1 MNEKLTETDRL
12 KSEFLTVMSH
22 ELRTPLTAIIAFAE
36 ILLDE
41 GQSLSSLQRE
51 YLQDIFESG
60 HQLLDQINDI
70 LNMSKIE
77 AGLIKL
83 NCTEVDIRE
92 IVISLLRNVTPLAHK
107 KGLLLRTEFAE
118 AIPLVLADREKLM
131 HVLRNLISN
140 ALKFTPAQGKIT
152 ISAALEEQLELPAIK
167 VAVKDTGIGISL
179 ADQAYIFEKFRQV
192 DSAETRGYPGSGLGK
207 PVYFYTAG
215 YCKGV
220 LALTSEKILVVDDD
234 ARILKIVKHCLE
246 KEAFQVVTAVDGESA
261 LNIVKQEQPSLV
273 VLDLML
279 PKLNGYDVCRAL
291 TDQYS
296 IPIIILSAKGDELDR
311 IVGFRLGVD
320 DYMTKPFSP
329 TELVL
334 RVQAV
339 IRRVQ
344 GSRKSQEN
352 QVLVCGE
359 LTIDHGT
366 RTVSVEG
373 KPVSLT
379 STEFELLWL
388 LAGSPQ
394 QVFTR
399 MQLLNK
405 IWQSNYQGD
414 ENTVTVHVRRLR
426 EKIEPNPAEP
436 RYIRTR
442 RLFSNITQ
450 RIGPG
455 ECLAVTGPNGSGKS
469 TLLKIIAG
477 LVRPTSG
484 VVKVWRNGQELV
496 SEQRLA
502 SCGLVSPEIIL
513 YQTMTGYENLE
524 FLIRARGVTVN
535 DEWLFACLD
544 KVGLA
549 GRQQEL
555 VNTYS

>member
-1 MNEKLTETDRL
+1 MPN
-12 KSEFLTVMSH
+12 
-22 ELRTPLTAIIAFAE
+22 
-36 ILLDE
+36 
-41 GQSLSSLQRE
+41 
-51 YLQDIFESG
+51 
-60 HQLLDQINDI
+60 
-70 LNMSKIE
+70 
-77 AGLIKL
+77 
-83 NCTEVDIRE
+83 
-92 IVISLLRNVTPLAHK
+92 
-107 KGLLLRTEFAE
+107 
-118 AIPLVLADREKLM
+118 
-131 HVLRNLISN
+131 
-140 ALKFTPAQGKIT
+140 
-152 ISAALEEQLELPAIK
+152 
-167 VAVKDTGIGISL
+167 
-179 ADQAYIFEKFRQV
+179 
-192 DSAETRGYPGSGLGK
+192 
-207 PVYFYTAG
+207 
-215 YCKGV
+215 
-220 LALTSEKILVVDDD
+220 EKILVVDDD

-261 LNIVKQEQPSLV
+261 LNMVKQEQPSLV

-344 GSRKSQEN
+344 GCRKSQEN

-366 RTVSVEG
+366 RAVSVEG

-405 IWQSNYQGD
+405 IWQSDYQGD

-436 RYIRTR
+436 RYIRTVWGIGYK
-442 RLFSNITQ
+442 FS
-450 RIGPG
+450 
-455 ECLAVTGPNGSGKS
+455 C
-469 TLLKIIAG
+469 
-477 LVRPTSG
+477 
-484 VVKVWRNGQELV
+484 
-496 SEQRLA
+496 
-502 SCGLVSPEIIL
+502 
-513 YQTMTGYENLE
+513 
-524 FLIRARGVTVN
+524 
-535 DEWLFACLD
+535 
-544 KVGLA
+544 
-549 GRQQEL
+549 
-555 VNTYS
+555 

>member
-1 MNEKLTETDRL
+1 M
-12 KSEFLTVMSH
+12 
-22 ELRTPLTAIIAFAE
+22 
-36 ILLDE
+36 
-41 GQSLSSLQRE
+41 
-51 YLQDIFESG
+51 
-60 HQLLDQINDI
+60 
-70 LNMSKIE
+70 
-77 AGLIKL
+77 
-83 NCTEVDIRE
+83 
-92 IVISLLRNVTPLAHK
+92 
-107 KGLLLRTEFAE
+107 
-118 AIPLVLADREKLM
+118 
-131 HVLRNLISN
+131 
-140 ALKFTPAQGKIT
+140 
-152 ISAALEEQLELPAIK
+152 
-167 VAVKDTGIGISL
+167 
-179 ADQAYIFEKFRQV
+179 
-192 DSAETRGYPGSGLGK
+192 
-207 PVYFYTAG
+207 
-215 YCKGV
+215 
-220 LALTSEKILVVDDD
+220 TSEKILVVDDD

-261 LNIVKQEQPSLV
+261 LNMVKQEQPSLV

-344 GSRKSQEN
+344 GCRKSQEN

-405 IWQSNYQGD
+405 IWQSDYQGD

-436 RYIRTR
+436 RYIRTVWGIGYK
-442 RLFSNITQ
+442 FS
-450 RIGPG
+450 
-455 ECLAVTGPNGSGKS
+455 C
-469 TLLKIIAG
+469 
-477 LVRPTSG
+477 
-484 VVKVWRNGQELV
+484 
-496 SEQRLA
+496 
-502 SCGLVSPEIIL
+502 
-513 YQTMTGYENLE
+513 
-524 FLIRARGVTVN
+524 
-535 DEWLFACLD
+535 
-544 KVGLA
+544 
-549 GRQQEL
+549 
-555 VNTYS
+555 

>member
-1 MNEKLTETDRL
+1 M
-12 KSEFLTVMSH
+12 
-22 ELRTPLTAIIAFAE
+22 
-36 ILLDE
+36 
-41 GQSLSSLQRE
+41 
-51 YLQDIFESG
+51 
-60 HQLLDQINDI
+60 
-70 LNMSKIE
+70 
-77 AGLIKL
+77 
-83 NCTEVDIRE
+83 
-92 IVISLLRNVTPLAHK
+92 
-107 KGLLLRTEFAE
+107 
-118 AIPLVLADREKLM
+118 
-131 HVLRNLISN
+131 
-140 ALKFTPAQGKIT
+140 
-152 ISAALEEQLELPAIK
+152 
-167 VAVKDTGIGISL
+167 
-179 ADQAYIFEKFRQV
+179 
-192 DSAETRGYPGSGLGK
+192 
-207 PVYFYTAG
+207 
-215 YCKGV
+215 
-220 LALTSEKILVVDDD
+220 TSEKILVVDDD

-436 RYIRTR
+436 RYIRTVWGIGYK
-442 RLFSNITQ
+442 FS
-450 RIGPG
+450 
-455 ECLAVTGPNGSGKS
+455 C
-469 TLLKIIAG
+469 
-477 LVRPTSG
+477 
-484 VVKVWRNGQELV
+484 
-496 SEQRLA
+496 
-502 SCGLVSPEIIL
+502 
-513 YQTMTGYENLE
+513 
-524 FLIRARGVTVN
+524 
-535 DEWLFACLD
+535 
-544 KVGLA
+544 
-549 GRQQEL
+549 
-555 VNTYS
+555 

>member
-1 MNEKLTETDRL
+1 MPN
-12 KSEFLTVMSH
+12 
-22 ELRTPLTAIIAFAE
+22 
-36 ILLDE
+36 
-41 GQSLSSLQRE
+41 
-51 YLQDIFESG
+51 
-60 HQLLDQINDI
+60 
-70 LNMSKIE
+70 
-77 AGLIKL
+77 
-83 NCTEVDIRE
+83 
-92 IVISLLRNVTPLAHK
+92 
-107 KGLLLRTEFAE
+107 
-118 AIPLVLADREKLM
+118 
-131 HVLRNLISN
+131 
-140 ALKFTPAQGKIT
+140 
-152 ISAALEEQLELPAIK
+152 
-167 VAVKDTGIGISL
+167 
-179 ADQAYIFEKFRQV
+179 
-192 DSAETRGYPGSGLGK
+192 
-207 PVYFYTAG
+207 
-215 YCKGV
+215 
-220 LALTSEKILVVDDD
+220 EKILVVDDD

-261 LNIVKQEQPSLV
+261 LNMVKQEQPSLV

-344 GSRKSQEN
+344 GCRKSQEN

-405 IWQSNYQGD
+405 IWQSDYQGD

-436 RYIRTR
+436 RYIRTVWGIGYK
-442 RLFSNITQ
+442 FS
-450 RIGPG
+450 
-455 ECLAVTGPNGSGKS
+455 C
-469 TLLKIIAG
+469 
-477 LVRPTSG
+477 
-484 VVKVWRNGQELV
+484 
-496 SEQRLA
+496 
-502 SCGLVSPEIIL
+502 
-513 YQTMTGYENLE
+513 
-524 FLIRARGVTVN
+524 
-535 DEWLFACLD
+535 
-544 KVGLA
+544 
-549 GRQQEL
+549 
-555 VNTYS
+555 

>member
-1 MNEKLTETDRL
+1 
-12 KSEFLTVMSH
+12 
-22 ELRTPLTAIIAFAE
+22 
-36 ILLDE
+36 
-41 GQSLSSLQRE
+41 
-51 YLQDIFESG
+51 
-60 HQLLDQINDI
+60 
-70 LNMSKIE
+70 
-77 AGLIKL
+77 
-83 NCTEVDIRE
+83 
-92 IVISLLRNVTPLAHK
+92 
-107 KGLLLRTEFAE
+107 
-118 AIPLVLADREKLM
+118 
-131 HVLRNLISN
+131 
-140 ALKFTPAQGKIT
+140 
-152 ISAALEEQLELPAIK
+152 
-167 VAVKDTGIGISL
+167 
-179 ADQAYIFEKFRQV
+179 
-192 DSAETRGYPGSGLGK
+192 
-207 PVYFYTAG
+207 
-215 YCKGV
+215 V

-261 LNIVKQEQPSLV
+261 LNIVKLEQPSLV

-405 IWQSNYQGD
+405 IWQSDYQGD

-436 RYIRTR
+436 RYIRTVWGIGYK
-442 RLFSNITQ
+442 FS
-450 RIGPG
+450 
-455 ECLAVTGPNGSGKS
+455 C
-469 TLLKIIAG
+469 
-477 LVRPTSG
+477 
-484 VVKVWRNGQELV
+484 
-496 SEQRLA
+496 
-502 SCGLVSPEIIL
+502 
-513 YQTMTGYENLE
+513 
-524 FLIRARGVTVN
+524 
-535 DEWLFACLD
+535 
-544 KVGLA
+544 
-549 GRQQEL
+549 
-555 VNTYS
+555 

>member
-1 MNEKLTETDRL
+1 M
-12 KSEFLTVMSH
+12 
-22 ELRTPLTAIIAFAE
+22 
-36 ILLDE
+36 
-41 GQSLSSLQRE
+41 
-51 YLQDIFESG
+51 
-60 HQLLDQINDI
+60 
-70 LNMSKIE
+70 
-77 AGLIKL
+77 
-83 NCTEVDIRE
+83 
-92 IVISLLRNVTPLAHK
+92 
-107 KGLLLRTEFAE
+107 
-118 AIPLVLADREKLM
+118 
-131 HVLRNLISN
+131 
-140 ALKFTPAQGKIT
+140 
-152 ISAALEEQLELPAIK
+152 
-167 VAVKDTGIGISL
+167 
-179 ADQAYIFEKFRQV
+179 
-192 DSAETRGYPGSGLGK
+192 
-207 PVYFYTAG
+207 
-215 YCKGV
+215 
-220 LALTSEKILVVDDD
+220 TSEKILVVDDD

-261 LNIVKQEQPSLV
+261 LNMVKQEQPSLV

-291 TDQYS
+291 NDQYS

-405 IWQSNYQGD
+405 IWQSDYQGD

-436 RYIRTR
+436 RYIRTVWGIGYK
-442 RLFSNITQ
+442 FS
-450 RIGPG
+450 
-455 ECLAVTGPNGSGKS
+455 C
-469 TLLKIIAG
+469 
-477 LVRPTSG
+477 
-484 VVKVWRNGQELV
+484 
-496 SEQRLA
+496 
-502 SCGLVSPEIIL
+502 
-513 YQTMTGYENLE
+513 
-524 FLIRARGVTVN
+524 
-535 DEWLFACLD
+535 
-544 KVGLA
+544 
-549 GRQQEL
+549 
-555 VNTYS
+555 

>member
-1 MNEKLTETDRL
+1 M
-12 KSEFLTVMSH
+12 
-22 ELRTPLTAIIAFAE
+22 A
-36 ILLDE
+36 
-41 GQSLSSLQRE
+41 
-51 YLQDIFESG
+51 
-60 HQLLDQINDI
+60 
-70 LNMSKIE
+70 
-77 AGLIKL
+77 
-83 NCTEVDIRE
+83 
-92 IVISLLRNVTPLAHK
+92 
-107 KGLLLRTEFAE
+107 
-118 AIPLVLADREKLM
+118 
-131 HVLRNLISN
+131 
-140 ALKFTPAQGKIT
+140 
-152 ISAALEEQLELPAIK
+152 
-167 VAVKDTGIGISL
+167 
-179 ADQAYIFEKFRQV
+179 
-192 DSAETRGYPGSGLGK
+192 
-207 PVYFYTAG
+207 
-215 YCKGV
+215 
-220 LALTSEKILVVDDD
+220 SEKILVVDDD

-261 LNIVKQEQPSLV
+261 LTMVKQEQPSLV

-373 KPVSLT
+373 KTVSLT

-405 IWQSNYQGD
+405 IWQSDYQGD

-436 RYIRTR
+436 RYIRTVWGIGYK
-442 RLFSNITQ
+442 FS
-450 RIGPG
+450 
-455 ECLAVTGPNGSGKS
+455 C
-469 TLLKIIAG
+469 
-477 LVRPTSG
+477 
-484 VVKVWRNGQELV
+484 
-496 SEQRLA
+496 
-502 SCGLVSPEIIL
+502 
-513 YQTMTGYENLE
+513 
-524 FLIRARGVTVN
+524 
-535 DEWLFACLD
+535 
-544 KVGLA
+544 
-549 GRQQEL
+549 
-555 VNTYS
+555 

>member
-1 MNEKLTETDRL
+1 MTN
-12 KSEFLTVMSH
+12 
-22 ELRTPLTAIIAFAE
+22 
-36 ILLDE
+36 
-41 GQSLSSLQRE
+41 
-51 YLQDIFESG
+51 
-60 HQLLDQINDI
+60 
-70 LNMSKIE
+70 
-77 AGLIKL
+77 
-83 NCTEVDIRE
+83 
-92 IVISLLRNVTPLAHK
+92 
-107 KGLLLRTEFAE
+107 
-118 AIPLVLADREKLM
+118 
-131 HVLRNLISN
+131 
-140 ALKFTPAQGKIT
+140 
-152 ISAALEEQLELPAIK
+152 
-167 VAVKDTGIGISL
+167 
-179 ADQAYIFEKFRQV
+179 
-192 DSAETRGYPGSGLGK
+192 
-207 PVYFYTAG
+207 
-215 YCKGV
+215 
-220 LALTSEKILVVDDD
+220 EKILVVDDD

-261 LNIVKQEQPSLV
+261 LNMVKQEQPSLV

-344 GSRKSQEN
+344 GCRKSQEN

-405 IWQSNYQGD
+405 IWQSDYQGD

-436 RYIRTR
+436 RYIRTVWGIGYK
-442 RLFSNITQ
+442 FS
-450 RIGPG
+450 
-455 ECLAVTGPNGSGKS
+455 C
-469 TLLKIIAG
+469 
-477 LVRPTSG
+477 
-484 VVKVWRNGQELV
+484 
-496 SEQRLA
+496 
-502 SCGLVSPEIIL
+502 
-513 YQTMTGYENLE
+513 
-524 FLIRARGVTVN
+524 
-535 DEWLFACLD
+535 
-544 KVGLA
+544 
-549 GRQQEL
+549 
-555 VNTYS
+555 

>member
-1 MNEKLTETDRL
+1 M
-12 KSEFLTVMSH
+12 
-22 ELRTPLTAIIAFAE
+22 
-36 ILLDE
+36 
-41 GQSLSSLQRE
+41 
-51 YLQDIFESG
+51 
-60 HQLLDQINDI
+60 
-70 LNMSKIE
+70 
-77 AGLIKL
+77 
-83 NCTEVDIRE
+83 
-92 IVISLLRNVTPLAHK
+92 
-107 KGLLLRTEFAE
+107 
-118 AIPLVLADREKLM
+118 
-131 HVLRNLISN
+131 
-140 ALKFTPAQGKIT
+140 
-152 ISAALEEQLELPAIK
+152 
-167 VAVKDTGIGISL
+167 
-179 ADQAYIFEKFRQV
+179 
-192 DSAETRGYPGSGLGK
+192 
-207 PVYFYTAG
+207 
-215 YCKGV
+215 
-220 LALTSEKILVVDDD
+220 TSEKILVVDDD

-261 LNIVKQEQPSLV
+261 LTMVKQEQPSLV

-344 GSRKSQEN
+344 GCRKSQEN

-405 IWQSNYQGD
+405 IWQSDYQGD

-436 RYIRTR
+436 RYIRTVWGIGYK
-442 RLFSNITQ
+442 FS
-450 RIGPG
+450 
-455 ECLAVTGPNGSGKS
+455 C
-469 TLLKIIAG
+469 
-477 LVRPTSG
+477 
-484 VVKVWRNGQELV
+484 
-496 SEQRLA
+496 
-502 SCGLVSPEIIL
+502 
-513 YQTMTGYENLE
+513 
-524 FLIRARGVTVN
+524 
-535 DEWLFACLD
+535 
-544 KVGLA
+544 
-549 GRQQEL
+549 
-555 VNTYS
+555 

>member
-1 MNEKLTETDRL
+1 MPN
-12 KSEFLTVMSH
+12 
-22 ELRTPLTAIIAFAE
+22 
-36 ILLDE
+36 
-41 GQSLSSLQRE
+41 
-51 YLQDIFESG
+51 
-60 HQLLDQINDI
+60 
-70 LNMSKIE
+70 
-77 AGLIKL
+77 
-83 NCTEVDIRE
+83 
-92 IVISLLRNVTPLAHK
+92 
-107 KGLLLRTEFAE
+107 
-118 AIPLVLADREKLM
+118 
-131 HVLRNLISN
+131 
-140 ALKFTPAQGKIT
+140 
-152 ISAALEEQLELPAIK
+152 
-167 VAVKDTGIGISL
+167 
-179 ADQAYIFEKFRQV
+179 
-192 DSAETRGYPGSGLGK
+192 
-207 PVYFYTAG
+207 
-215 YCKGV
+215 
-220 LALTSEKILVVDDD
+220 EKILVVDDD

-261 LNIVKQEQPSLV
+261 LNMVKQEQPSLV

-352 QVLVCGE
+352 QVQVCGE

-405 IWQSNYQGD
+405 IWQSDYQGD

-436 RYIRTR
+436 RYIRTVWGIGYK
-442 RLFSNITQ
+442 FS
-450 RIGPG
+450 
-455 ECLAVTGPNGSGKS
+455 C
-469 TLLKIIAG
+469 
-477 LVRPTSG
+477 
-484 VVKVWRNGQELV
+484 
-496 SEQRLA
+496 
-502 SCGLVSPEIIL
+502 
-513 YQTMTGYENLE
+513 
-524 FLIRARGVTVN
+524 
-535 DEWLFACLD
+535 
-544 KVGLA
+544 
-549 GRQQEL
+549 
-555 VNTYS
+555 

>member
-1 MNEKLTETDRL
+1 M
-12 KSEFLTVMSH
+12 
-22 ELRTPLTAIIAFAE
+22 
-36 ILLDE
+36 
-41 GQSLSSLQRE
+41 
-51 YLQDIFESG
+51 
-60 HQLLDQINDI
+60 
-70 LNMSKIE
+70 
-77 AGLIKL
+77 
-83 NCTEVDIRE
+83 
-92 IVISLLRNVTPLAHK
+92 
-107 KGLLLRTEFAE
+107 
-118 AIPLVLADREKLM
+118 
-131 HVLRNLISN
+131 
-140 ALKFTPAQGKIT
+140 
-152 ISAALEEQLELPAIK
+152 
-167 VAVKDTGIGISL
+167 
-179 ADQAYIFEKFRQV
+179 
-192 DSAETRGYPGSGLGK
+192 
-207 PVYFYTAG
+207 
-215 YCKGV
+215 
-220 LALTSEKILVVDDD
+220 TSEKILVVDDD

-261 LNIVKQEQPSLV
+261 LNMVKQEQPSLV

-405 IWQSNYQGD
+405 IWQSDYQGD

-436 RYIRTR
+436 RYIRTVWGIGYK
-442 RLFSNITQ
+442 FS
-450 RIGPG
+450 
-455 ECLAVTGPNGSGKS
+455 C
-469 TLLKIIAG
+469 
-477 LVRPTSG
+477 
-484 VVKVWRNGQELV
+484 
-496 SEQRLA
+496 
-502 SCGLVSPEIIL
+502 
-513 YQTMTGYENLE
+513 
-524 FLIRARGVTVN
+524 
-535 DEWLFACLD
+535 
-544 KVGLA
+544 
-549 GRQQEL
+549 
-555 VNTYS
+555 

>member
-1 MNEKLTETDRL
+1 M
-12 KSEFLTVMSH
+12 
-22 ELRTPLTAIIAFAE
+22 
-36 ILLDE
+36 
-41 GQSLSSLQRE
+41 
-51 YLQDIFESG
+51 
-60 HQLLDQINDI
+60 
-70 LNMSKIE
+70 
-77 AGLIKL
+77 
-83 NCTEVDIRE
+83 
-92 IVISLLRNVTPLAHK
+92 
-107 KGLLLRTEFAE
+107 
-118 AIPLVLADREKLM
+118 
-131 HVLRNLISN
+131 
-140 ALKFTPAQGKIT
+140 
-152 ISAALEEQLELPAIK
+152 
-167 VAVKDTGIGISL
+167 
-179 ADQAYIFEKFRQV
+179 
-192 DSAETRGYPGSGLGK
+192 
-207 PVYFYTAG
+207 
-215 YCKGV
+215 
-220 LALTSEKILVVDDD
+220 LALTNEKILVVDDD

-261 LNIVKQEQPSLV
+261 LNMVKQEQPSLV

-344 GSRKSQEN
+344 GCRKSQEN

-405 IWQSNYQGD
+405 IWQSDYQGD

-436 RYIRTR
+436 RYIRTVWGIGYK
-442 RLFSNITQ
+442 FS
-450 RIGPG
+450 
-455 ECLAVTGPNGSGKS
+455 C
-469 TLLKIIAG
+469 
-477 LVRPTSG
+477 
-484 VVKVWRNGQELV
+484 
-496 SEQRLA
+496 
-502 SCGLVSPEIIL
+502 
-513 YQTMTGYENLE
+513 
-524 FLIRARGVTVN
+524 
-535 DEWLFACLD
+535 
-544 KVGLA
+544 
-549 GRQQEL
+549 
-555 VNTYS
+555 

>member
-1 MNEKLTETDRL
+1 MTN
-12 KSEFLTVMSH
+12 
-22 ELRTPLTAIIAFAE
+22 
-36 ILLDE
+36 
-41 GQSLSSLQRE
+41 
-51 YLQDIFESG
+51 
-60 HQLLDQINDI
+60 
-70 LNMSKIE
+70 
-77 AGLIKL
+77 
-83 NCTEVDIRE
+83 
-92 IVISLLRNVTPLAHK
+92 
-107 KGLLLRTEFAE
+107 
-118 AIPLVLADREKLM
+118 
-131 HVLRNLISN
+131 
-140 ALKFTPAQGKIT
+140 
-152 ISAALEEQLELPAIK
+152 
-167 VAVKDTGIGISL
+167 
-179 ADQAYIFEKFRQV
+179 
-192 DSAETRGYPGSGLGK
+192 
-207 PVYFYTAG
+207 
-215 YCKGV
+215 
-220 LALTSEKILVVDDD
+220 EKILVVDDD
-234 ARILKIVKHCLE
+234 ARIIKIVKHCLE

-261 LNIVKQEQPSLV
+261 LNMVKQEQPSLV

-344 GSRKSQEN
+344 GCRKSQEN

-405 IWQSNYQGD
+405 IWQSDYQGD

-436 RYIRTR
+436 RYIRTVWGIGYK
-442 RLFSNITQ
+442 FS
-450 RIGPG
+450 
-455 ECLAVTGPNGSGKS
+455 C
-469 TLLKIIAG
+469 
-477 LVRPTSG
+477 
-484 VVKVWRNGQELV
+484 
-496 SEQRLA
+496 
-502 SCGLVSPEIIL
+502 
-513 YQTMTGYENLE
+513 
-524 FLIRARGVTVN
+524 
-535 DEWLFACLD
+535 
-544 KVGLA
+544 
-549 GRQQEL
+549 
-555 VNTYS
+555 

>member
-1 MNEKLTETDRL
+1 M
-12 KSEFLTVMSH
+12 
-22 ELRTPLTAIIAFAE
+22 
-36 ILLDE
+36 
-41 GQSLSSLQRE
+41 
-51 YLQDIFESG
+51 
-60 HQLLDQINDI
+60 
-70 LNMSKIE
+70 LN
-77 AGLIKL
+77 
-83 NCTEVDIRE
+83 
-92 IVISLLRNVTPLAHK
+92 
-107 KGLLLRTEFAE
+107 
-118 AIPLVLADREKLM
+118 
-131 HVLRNLISN
+131 
-140 ALKFTPAQGKIT
+140 
-152 ISAALEEQLELPAIK
+152 
-167 VAVKDTGIGISL
+167 
-179 ADQAYIFEKFRQV
+179 
-192 DSAETRGYPGSGLGK
+192 
-207 PVYFYTAG
+207 
-215 YCKGV
+215 
-220 LALTSEKILVVDDD
+220 EKILVVDDD

-261 LNIVKQEQPSLV
+261 LNMVKQEQPSLV

-344 GSRKSQEN
+344 GCRKSQEN

-405 IWQSNYQGD
+405 IWQSDYQGD

-436 RYIRTR
+436 RYIRTVWGIGYK
-442 RLFSNITQ
+442 FS
-450 RIGPG
+450 
-455 ECLAVTGPNGSGKS
+455 C
-469 TLLKIIAG
+469 
-477 LVRPTSG
+477 
-484 VVKVWRNGQELV
+484 
-496 SEQRLA
+496 
-502 SCGLVSPEIIL
+502 
-513 YQTMTGYENLE
+513 
-524 FLIRARGVTVN
+524 
-535 DEWLFACLD
+535 
-544 KVGLA
+544 
-549 GRQQEL
+549 
-555 VNTYS
+555 